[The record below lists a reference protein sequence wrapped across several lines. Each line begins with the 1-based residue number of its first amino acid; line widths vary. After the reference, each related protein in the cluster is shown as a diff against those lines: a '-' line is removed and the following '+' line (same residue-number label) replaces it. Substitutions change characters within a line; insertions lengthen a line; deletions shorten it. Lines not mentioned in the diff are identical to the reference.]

1 MNELTLL
8 KCISD
13 ETRLH
18 ILELIKDKELCV
30 SDLVTKL
37 KKEQPLISH
46 HLRALRSCGIIKA
59 RENGKKTMY
68 AISNKEVAR
77 LISDI
82 ELASKKIIS
91 MCNDSCCC

>member
-18 ILELIKDKELCV
+18 ILELINNKELCV
-30 SDLVTKL
+30 NDLVTKL
-37 KKEQPLISH
+37 KKDQPLISH
-46 HLRALRSCGIIKA
+46 HLRALKSCGIIKA
-59 RENGKKTMY
+59 RQDGKKTMY
-68 AISNKEVAR
+68 KISNRDISR
-77 LISDI
+77 LISNI
-82 ELASKKIIS
+82 EEASKKIVC

>member
-68 AISNKEVAR
+68 AISNKEISR

-82 ELASKKIIS
+82 ELASKKIICICS
-91 MCNDSCCC
+91 DSCC

>member
-18 ILELIKDKELCV
+18 ILELIKAKELCV

-68 AISNKEVAR
+68 AISNKEISR

-82 ELASKKIIS
+82 ELASKKIICICS
-91 MCNDSCCC
+91 DSCC

>member
-13 ETRLH
+13 ETRLR

-46 HLRALRSCGIIKA
+46 HLRALRSCGIIRA

-68 AISNKEVAR
+68 AISNKEISR

-82 ELASKKIIS
+82 ELASKKIICICS
-91 MCNDSCCC
+91 DSCC